1 MTCNQRYVIIGD
13 IFEKESKY
21 CMKFKSEDWSDC
33 PLCIPVQILSG
44 KWKINILGLMMMNDE
59 PWRFMDLKKRLGVT
73 SKVLSAIL
81 KELEEDGIIRR
92 TVIDDTPVR
101 VEYSLTE
108 AGNMM
113 RPFLTEMFKW
123 GSEYITN
130 RSETGNIQ

>member
-92 TVIDDTPVR
+92 SVIDDTPVR

-123 GSEYITN
+123 GSEYIAN
-130 RSETGNIQ
+130 RTDTRNS